1 MKRDFDLIRKLVLA
15 VEDCP
20 TGTVTEEDIDI
31 DGYTSEQIGYH
42 SYLLVDSGL
51 AVGIDMGGASDTSPN
66 WEILN
71 LTSAG
76 HDFADTVRSDSTW
89 NKATGIIKEKAGG
102 VTLDILKQ
110 VLIGVVKG
118 GLGL

>member
-1 MKRDFDLIRKLVLA
+1 MKRDLELIRKLVLT
-15 VEDCP
+15 VEDLS
-20 TGTVTEEDIDI
+20 TGTVTDDIGI
-31 DGYTSEQIGYH
+31 DGYTPEQIGYH

-51 AVGIDMGGASDTSPN
+51 AEGIDMGSMGDTSPR
-66 WEILN
+66 WQILN

-110 VLIGVVKG
+110 VLIGVVKS

>member
-1 MKRDFDLIRKLVLA
+1 VKRDLDLIRKLVLA
-15 VEDCP
+15 VEDSP
-20 TGTVTEEDIDI
+20 TGFVTGDIAVEGYSAEE
-31 DGYTSEQIGYH
+31 IGYH
-42 SYLLVDSGL
+42 SYLIVDAHLAEGFGLTASG
-51 AVGIDMGGASDTSPN
+51 DTSPC
-66 WEILN
+66 WRILN

-89 NKATGIIKEKAGG
+89 NKATSMIRDKAGG

-110 VLIGVVKG
+110 VLIGIVRS